1 VKRRQA
7 VACIALAAALL
18 AALVAAVG
26 IGSVPVPPRS
36 LVRIILHAL
45 GFPGV
50 AAADQQDVAILL
62 LLRLPR
68 ALAATLVGGALATC
82 GVVMQG
88 LFRNPM
94 ASPEILGISA
104 GGSLGAVAAITT
116 GLAGWSLF
124 TMPLLT
130 IVGALLSAACIYA
143 LSTTR
148 GTTSLLFI
156 IIAGMAISSLFNA
169 LTSGLLLFSREYEVS
184 QYLFWTMGGLDGR
197 TWQHILFS
205 APILIPGI
213 VALCLFAR
221 DLNLFALGEEGAAAL
236 GVGVERTKRLLLAV
250 SAVLTGVAIAVS
262 GPIGFVGLL
271 VPHLMRLIVGPDHRG
286 LMPASALGGA
296 LFLVVCDLAGRAI
309 APPYEIR
316 VGIITALLGSPY
328 LIALLLRTQRRG
340 ARVLVP

>member
-1 VKRRQA
+1 MKRRQS
-7 VACIALAAALL
+7 VACVALALALVV
-18 AALVAAVG
+18 AFVAAVG

-36 LVRIILHAL
+36 LIRVVLNGIGI
-45 GFPGV
+45 PGV
-50 AAADQQDVAILL
+50 AAPDQQDVAILL
-62 LLRLPR
+62 FLRLPR
-68 ALAATLVGGALATC
+68 VLAAMLVGASLAVC

-94 ASPEILGISA
+94 ASPEILGLSA
-104 GGSLGAVAAITT
+104 GGSLGAVTAITT
-116 GLAGWSLF
+116 GLAGVSLF

-130 IVGALLSAACIYA
+130 IAGALVSAVCIYA
-143 LSTTR
+143 LSTSR

-156 IIAGMAISSLFNA
+156 VIAGMAISSLFNA

-205 APILIPGI
+205 APLLVPGI
-213 VALCLFAR
+213 VVLCLFSR
-221 DLNLFALGEEGAAAL
+221 ELNLFALGEEGASAL
-236 GVGVERTKRLLLAV
+236 GVGVERTKRLMLAI
-250 SAVLTGVAIAVS
+250 SAVVTGVAIAVS

-296 LFLVVCDLAGRAI
+296 LFLVCCDLVGRAI

-316 VGIITALLGSPY
+316 VGLITALLGSPY
-328 LIALLLRTQRRG
+328 LIVLLVRTQRRG
-340 ARVLVP
+340 ARVLMP